1 MGDGLLRKAVIF
13 DLDGVLVHTDC
24 YHYLAWKQIAGEI
37 GVPFDEK
44 VNDRLRGVSRRESLD
59 IILENC
65 MEKPEE
71 AEITRLLEKKNSI
84 YRKLLEQL
92 TPESVEASVRDT
104 LEWLR
109 REEIPAAVGS
119 SSKNTEYILER
130 TDLVRYF
137 DAVADGNMITRSK
150 PDPEVFLKAAELIS
164 VNPEDCIVVEDAVAG
179 IQAAKSAGMYAVG
192 IGEAAAYSGT
202 DYGIRNLTELRRLIL
217 AWD

>member
-1 MGDGLLRKAVIF
+1 MRKAVIF
-13 DLDGVLVHTDC
+13 DLDGVLVHTDR

-71 AEITRLLEKKNSI
+71 TEIVRLLEKKNSI

-92 TPESVEASVRDT
+92 IPESVEASVRDT
-104 LEWLR
+104 LEWLQQ
-109 REEIPAAVGS
+109 EKVPMAVGS
-119 SSKNTEYILER
+119 SSKNTEYILEK

-137 DAVADGNMITRSK
+137 DVVADGNMITRSK
-150 PDPEVFLKAAELIS
+150 PDPEVFLKAAELIGADS
-164 VNPEDCIVVEDAVAG
+164 GDCIVVEDAVAG
-179 IQAAKSAGMYAVG
+179 IQAAKAAGMYAVG
-192 IGEAAAYSGT
+192 IGEAAGYAET
-202 DYGIRNLTELRRLIL
+202 DYGIRDLTELRKLIFTQN
-217 AWD
+217 

>member
-1 MGDGLLRKAVIF
+1 MKKAVIF
-13 DLDGVLVHTDC
+13 DLDGVLVHTDR

-44 VNDRLRGVSRRESLD
+44 VNDRLRGVSRRESLE

-65 MEKPEE
+65 AEQPEE
-71 AEITRLLEKKNSI
+71 AEIIRLLEKKNSI

-104 LEWLR
+104 LEWLQQ
-109 REEIPAAVGS
+109 EKVPMAVGS
-119 SSKNTEYILER
+119 SSKNTEYILEK
-130 TDLVRYF
+130 TELVRYF

-164 VNPEDCIVVEDAVAG
+164 ADPGDCIVVEDAAAG
-179 IQAAKSAGMYAVG
+179 IQAANAHVQ
-192 IGEAAAYSGT
+192 
-202 DYGIRNLTELRRLIL
+202 
-217 AWD
+217 

>member
-1 MGDGLLRKAVIF
+1 
-13 DLDGVLVHTDC
+13 
-24 YHYLAWKQIAGEI
+24 
-37 GVPFDEK
+37 
-44 VNDRLRGVSRRESLD
+44 
-59 IILENC
+59 

-179 IQAAKSAGMYAVG
+179 IRAAKSAGMYAVG

-202 DYGIRNLTELRRLIL
+202 DYGIRDLTELRRLIL
-217 AWD
+217 EWD

>member
-1 MGDGLLRKAVIF
+1 MRKAVIF
-13 DLDGVLVHTDC
+13 DLDGVLVHTDR

-65 MEKPEE
+65 AEQPEE
-71 AEITRLLEKKNSI
+71 AEIIRLLEKKNSI

-192 IGEAAAYSGT
+192 IDEAAAYSGT
-202 DYGIRNLTELRRLIL
+202 DYGIRDLTELRRLVL
-217 AWD
+217 EWD